1 MFTRTE
7 LSLLTCVLV
16 LSLWNGLAAKSP
28 GPLGTSVHAADSAL
42 SLRLR
47 ATLNRPKG
55 DLIAIVLSPD
65 ARSLAVVTR
74 ESKTELWNTQT
85 GQLIATVDGRTFYP
99 ALDLNLINAFSPDSQ
114 TLVTISGKQAKL
126 WDATTGRLKVVLSG
140 SDDEITST
148 AFSPDG
154 KKIAT
159 GGHYGT
165 LALWDADSGRSKV
178 TVAAYQVTRYPK
190 WRIVSRTLQLSTD
203 VHVAFSPRG
212 NRVLTV
218 LFDQPAKLWD
228 ATTGRLV
235 VTLEGDYAEFSPS
248 GRYAVTNH
256 LSETNLWDA
265 DSGQEKIHVSAW
277 APAFSY
283 DEHWLGLVEYQGQT
297 GLLNLSTMK
306 VEVPLSFFKDSFVS
320 WEAFSPDNQIFC
332 RASGLYGHHATLVD
346 ISSGKSIAEIPIVGK
361 KGFDFVSDY
370 LKYTERLAFHPS
382 SRILMGA
389 NQELVR
395 FWDSHS
401 GKLITEL
408 DGGRDP
414 AIFSS
419 DGKLLATAG
428 QDKKSVL
435 LWDVSVQ

>member
-1 MFTRTE
+1 MRSKQHLPLFVLT
-7 LSLLTCVLV
+7 LSLVY
-16 LSLWNGLAAKSP
+16 GLAAEPRSVVFASDRVA
-28 GPLGTSVHAADSAL
+28 TSLAL
-42 SLRLR
+42 SVTPKS
-47 ATLNRPKG
+47 TLARSKG

-65 ARSLAVVTR
+65 ARFLAAVTR
-74 ESKTELWNTQT
+74 ERKTELWNTET

-99 ALDLNLINAFSPDSQ
+99 ALDLHLINAFSPDSH

-140 SDDEITST
+140 SDDDITST

-154 KKIAT
+154 KTIAT

-165 LALWDADSGRSKV
+165 LTLWDAESGRSKV
-178 TVAAYQVTRYPK
+178 TVAAYTVTRYPK

-203 VHVAFSPRG
+203 VHVAFSRLG

-235 VTLEGDYAEFSPS
+235 ATLGSYYAEFSPS
-248 GRYAVTNH
+248 GRYVVTND
-256 LSETNLWDA
+256 LSETDLWDA
-265 DSGQEKIHVSAW
+265 DSGQKKIHVSAW
-277 APAFSY
+277 APAFSS

-361 KGFDFVSDY
+361 KGFDFISDY
-370 LKYTERLAFHPS
+370 LKYTERLAFHPRS
-382 SRILMGA
+382 LILMGA

-408 DGGRDP
+408 HGGRDP

-435 LWDVSVQ
+435 LWDVSVR